1 MPLIHLTTFIEAPVE
16 RVFDLSRSIDLHKKS
31 MQQFG
36 EEPINGRINGLLNEG
51 EDVTWKAKHLFKT
64 RILKVKLTSLKR
76 PHSFIDE
83 QVEGD
88 FRMMKHEHVFKPIEN
103 GTIMI
108 DLFHFETGY
117 GFFGS
122 LLNRFYLVNYLQT
135 LLEERN
141 KLIKQAAETAQW
153 KNYLN

>member
-1 MPLIHLTTFIEAPVE
+1 
-16 RVFDLSRSIDLHKKS
+16 
-31 MQQFG
+31 
-36 EEPINGRINGLLNEG
+36 
-51 EDVTWKAKHLFKT
+51 
-64 RILKVKLTSLKR
+64 
-76 PHSFIDE
+76 
-83 QVEGD
+83 
-88 FRMMKHEHVFKPIEN
+88 MMKHEHVFKPIEN